1 MSPIPM
7 PSSASVLTAM
17 NAVPATSP
25 MAADTCRAL
34 ADGVLVIHIAFV
46 AFVVLGLLVILW
58 GGFRGWKW
66 IRNPWFRATHLVGI
80 GLVVVQ
86 AWFGIVCPLT
96 VLEMHLR
103 DKAGDATYDGT
114 FIAHWLRRLLFYD
127 APPWVFAVCYSL
139 FGLAVIGSW
148 WRFRPR

>member
-1 MSPIPM
+1 MSPISM
-7 PSSASVLTAM
+7 PSSASVLKAM
-17 NAVPATSP
+17 NAG
-25 MAADTCRAL
+25 TCRAL

-46 AFVVLGLLVILW
+46 VFVVLGLLVILW

-114 FIAHWLRRLLFYD
+114 FIAHWLRRLLFY
-127 APPWVFAVCYSL
+127 
-139 FGLAVIGSW
+139 
-148 WRFRPR
+148 